1 MKRKVN
7 VPFMIGVSLVVVV
20 VLSIALVFGAM
31 MHGGGIGMKAAAS
44 DEISVLLNGT
54 KVEFDQPPILQN
66 GRTLV
71 PMRAIF
77 EALGYEVYWD
87 EYYEQIDVYD
97 GDEDIMT
104 LWIGV
109 RAILMPPRTIEI
121 DVPPMLVN
129 DRTLVPVR
137 AISEGLGAE
146 VDWNDYSQ
154 TVIITYQPQQSSSPA
169 TNPNDTQ
176 QDICHHET
184 TKESA
189 WADSIKMED
198 IGSPD
203 AHNYSYIVITRC
215 AECGEE
221 LSQRVVEK
229 LQAHSF
235 EGNRCKWCGYEKT
248 GSASADDNR
257 QGDPPARPEKPP
269 VQNIDVN
276 AGNLNIDDDGN
287 YKTLHL
293 RSGES
298 FMATNR
304 SEKSI
309 KILVEKGDYV
319 KNFHYVIYKPD
330 GNVETT
336 HYDRSISTYGNREIK
351 AGYSIGIYNPNEYD
365 IDIKAPSD
373 VFYPEAKPAFEITRI
388 PLNQGVEIEN
398 DGQTT
403 FGVRVYGNQYDA
415 KSFDYVIYKA
425 DGNVEAT
432 YYDRSISTY
441 GNREIKAGYILGI
454 YNTDNKN
461 NDSIMVMKPMEQGL
475 LSQSSVFDI
484 TTLGVGESCR
494 IDNNTKTA
502 FSVRV
507 RSNTGAKKFDYTD
520 YDANGT
526 AGATQYNRSISTYG
540 TRTVKPNCSVTISN
554 SSDETIEV
562 YVPEYVAN

>member
-1 MKRKVN
+1 MKTITGKR
-7 VPFMIGVSLVVVV
+7 
-20 VLSIALVFGAM
+20 ALALLTAFLLTVGTMMGAD
-31 MHGGGIGMKAAAS
+31 GIGMKAAAS
-44 DEISVLLNGT
+44 DEVSVLLNGT
-54 KVEFDQPPILQN
+54 KVEFDQPPIIQN

-77 EALGYEVYWD
+77 EALGYEVTWD
-87 EYYEQIDVYD
+87 EYYEEIDVYD
-97 GDEDIMT
+97 GDENIMT

-121 DVPPMLVN
+121 DVPPILVN
-129 DRTLVPVR
+129 NRTLVPVR
-137 AISEGLGAE
+137 AISEGLGAQ

-154 TVIITYQPQQSSSPA
+154 TVIITYGRQQSSSPA
-169 TNPNDTQ
+169 VNPDDTQ
-176 QDICHHET
+176 KNECRHET
-184 TKESA
+184 TEESA
-189 WADSIKMED
+189 WADSIQMED

-203 AHNYSYIVITRC
+203 VHNYSYIVFTRC

-221 LSQRVVEK
+221 LSRRVEEK

-235 EGNRCKWCGYEKT
+235 EGNTCKWCGYEKT
-248 GSASADDNR
+248 GSASTDDNR
-257 QGDPPARPEKPP
+257 QDDPPARPEKPP
-269 VQNIDVN
+269 VQDIDVN
-276 AGNLNIDDDGN
+276 TGNLDIDDDGN

-330 GNVETT
+330 GNVEATR
-336 HYDRSISTYGNREIK
+336 YDASISTYGNREIK
-351 AGYSIGIYNPNEYD
+351 AGYTIGIYNPNEYD
-365 IDIKAPSD
+365 IDIKAASD
-373 VFYPEAKPAFEITRI
+373 VFYPEAKQAFEITRV

-398 DGQTT
+398 DGQTA
-403 FGVRVYGNQYDA
+403 FKVRVYGNQYDA
-415 KSFDYVIYKA
+415 KSYDYVLYKA
-425 DGNVEAT
+425 DGNVENSQYGA
-432 YYDRSISTY
+432 SISAQGTVTV
-441 GNREIKAGYILGI
+441 KAGYILGI

-461 NDSIMVMKPMEQGL
+461 NDSITVMKPTQQGL

-484 TTLGVGESCR
+484 TTLGAGESCR

-502 FSVRV
+502 FKVKV
-507 RSNTGAKKFDYTD
+507 RSNTGAKKYDYTD

-526 AGATQYNRSISTYG
+526 AGQTQYNRSISSSG
-540 TRTVKPNCSVTISN
+540 TLTVKPGCSVTISN
-554 SSDETIEV
+554 SGDEAIEV